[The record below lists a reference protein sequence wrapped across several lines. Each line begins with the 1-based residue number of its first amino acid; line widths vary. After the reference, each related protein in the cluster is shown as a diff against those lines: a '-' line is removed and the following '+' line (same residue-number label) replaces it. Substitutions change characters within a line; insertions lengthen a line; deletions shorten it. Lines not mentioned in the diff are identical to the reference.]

1 VDDCYGYL
9 MNSRPAIQMWLPLRI
24 EGALFD
30 GEPVADG
37 PSEDEQIMER
47 VVEKDN
53 LLRALKQVK
62 RNGGSPGTDGMTV
75 EELGP
80 YLKVHWPRLKEA
92 LLEGSYGPQPVKRV
106 EIRKPGGGVRKL
118 GVPTVVDRFIQ
129 QAMLQVLQPEWD
141 PGFSEF
147 SFGFRPGRSAHQ
159 AILCAQKYLKKGYSW
174 VVDLDVEKF
183 FDRVNHDKLMS
194 EVAKK
199 VKDRRIL
206 KTIRRFLEAGVL
218 EHDALHK
225 TTEGTPQGGPLS
237 PLLANVLLDGLDRE
251 LERRG
256 HRFVRYADDC
266 NVYVRSK
273 RAGCRVM
280 RSVSGYL
287 SKRLKLKVNE
297 AKSGVARPFQRK
309 FLGFSFTSLDH
320 RRRIS
325 PEAIKRF
332 KDRVRVITCRT
343 RGRSIAGV
351 VAELGRYL
359 VGWKAYFGFAE
370 AVSPLKELDS
380 WIRRRLRCYLWK
392 QWGRRGYRELCKR
405 GVSRAL
411 AWNTAKSAHG
421 PWRLS
426 RSPGL
431 AFALPQSYFSGLGVP
446 RLYIKGS
453 SQPNRR
459 GT

>member
-1 VDDCYGYL
+1 
-9 MNSRPAIQMWLPLRI
+9 MSSRPAIQMWLPLHV
-24 EGALFD
+24 EGELFCGD
-30 GEPVADG
+30 AVPES
-37 PSEDEQIMER
+37 PSEDEQVMER

-53 LLRALKQVK
+53 LIRALKQVR
-62 RNGGSPGTDGMTV
+62 RNGGSPGIDGVNV
-75 EELGP
+75 EGLGP
-80 YLKVHWPRLKEA
+80 YLKDHWPRLKEA
-92 LLEGSYGPQPVKRV
+92 LLEGSYVPQPVKRV
-106 EIRKPGGGVRKL
+106 EIPKPGGGVRKL
-118 GVPTVVDRFIQ
+118 GIPTVVDRFIQ
-129 QAMLQVLQPEWD
+129 QAILQVLQPEWD
-141 PGFSEF
+141 PEFSEF

-159 AILCAQKYLKKGYSW
+159 AIGRAQKYLKEGYTW

-183 FDRVNHDKLMS
+183 FDRVNHDKLIS

-199 VKDRRIL
+199 IRDRRIL
-206 KTIRRFLEAGVL
+206 RIIRRYLEAGVL
-218 EHDALHK
+218 EHDALHD

-237 PLLANVLLDGLDRE
+237 PLLANLLLDSLDRE

-287 SKRLKLKVNE
+287 SERLKLKVNE
-297 AKSGVARPFQRK
+297 AKSAVARPWERK
-309 FLGFSFTSLDH
+309 FLGFSFSRFDL

-325 PEAIKRF
+325 REAIKRF
-332 KDRVRVITCRT
+332 KERIREITNRT
-343 RGRSIAGV
+343 RGRSMVGIA
-351 VAELGRYL
+351 AELGQYL
-359 VGWKAYFGFAE
+359 RGWKAYFGFAE
-370 AVSPLKELDS
+370 ALSPLKELDS
-380 WIRRRLRCYLWK
+380 WVRRRLRCYLWK
-392 QWGRRGYRELCKR
+392 QWGRRGYRELRKR
-405 GVSRAL
+405 GVSRDL

-431 AFALPQSYFSGLGVP
+431 AFALPASYFVSLGVP
-446 RLYIKGS
+446 VLYVKRS

>member
-1 VDDCYGYL
+1 
-9 MNSRPAIQMWLPLRI
+9 MSSRPAIQMWLPLQV
-24 EGALFD
+24 EGELFRGD
-30 GEPVADG
+30 AVTES
-37 PSEDEQIMER
+37 PSEDEQVMER

-53 LLRALKQVK
+53 LIRALKQVR
-62 RNGGSPGTDGMTV
+62 RNGGSPGIDGMSV
-75 EELGP
+75 EGLGP
-80 YLKVHWPRLKEA
+80 YLKDLWPRLKEA
-92 LLEGSYGPQPVKRV
+92 LLEGSYVPQPVKRV
-106 EIRKPGGGVRKL
+106 EIPKPGGGVRKL
-118 GVPTVVDRFIQ
+118 GIPTVVDRFIQ
-129 QAMLQVLQPEWD
+129 LAILQVLQPEWD
-141 PGFSEF
+141 PEFSEF

-159 AILCAQKYLKKGYSW
+159 AIVRAQKYLKEGYTW

-183 FDRVNHDKLMS
+183 FDRVNHDKLIS

-199 VKDRRIL
+199 IRDRRIL
-206 KTIRRFLEAGVL
+206 RIIRRYLEAGVL
-218 EHDALHK
+218 EHDALHE

-237 PLLANVLLDGLDRE
+237 PLLANLLLDSLDRE

-287 SKRLKLKVNE
+287 SERLKLKVNE
-297 AKSGVARPFQRK
+297 AKSAVARPWERK
-309 FLGFSFTSLDH
+309 FLGFSFSRFDL

-325 PEAIKRF
+325 RETIKRF
-332 KDRVRVITCRT
+332 KERIREITNRT
-343 RGRSIAGV
+343 RGRSIVGIA
-351 VAELGRYL
+351 AELGRYL
-359 VGWKAYFGFAE
+359 RGWKAYFGFAE
-370 AVSPLKELDS
+370 ALSPLKELDS
-380 WIRRRLRCYLWK
+380 WVRRRLRCYLWK
-392 QWGRRGYRELCKR
+392 QWGRRGYRELRKR
-405 GVSRAL
+405 GVSREL

-431 AFALPQSYFSGLGVP
+431 AFALPASYFVALGVP
-446 RLYIKGS
+446 ALYVKRT